1 MNRDFRS
8 DNVAPPSPAIL
19 ENMLMRSR
27 TWQEPY
33 GTDAIGALLTEQ
45 IQTLFEHDAD
55 VFPILTGTAANA
67 LVLGHCARAFGT
79 VLCHAQSH
87 IFLDECGAVEFQG
100 RGLRLSP
107 IGGTEGKLDLDDVRS
122 ALNAAEDVHQLR
134 AGALSVSQAT
144 EAGTVYTSRE
154 LTGLSTLARQAG
166 IPVHMDG
173 TRFANALAFTGSS
186 PAHLTWKCGVD
197 ALCLGATKG
206 GVPGAEA
213 IIFFNRE
220 LAKDFCRVLKRNGH
234 LPSRLWLISA
244 QLEAY
249 LTDDFWLKGARRA
262 NLMAKRLAAA
272 LSGIRLVKPA
282 HPVETNMVFLHA
294 EQELWELLRTRGFR
308 FYTTEVEGVSSAR
321 FVMSYATETD
331 DVDRLAE
338 SLLAAAREFG
348 G

>member
-8 DNVAPPSPAIL
+8 DNVTPPSPAIL

-33 GTDAIGALLTEQ
+33 GTDTVGGRLTER
-45 IQTLFEHDAD
+45 IQALFEHDAD

-67 LVLGHCARAFGT
+67 LVLGHCVRAFGT
-79 VLCHAQSH
+79 VLCHPQSH

-107 IGGTEGKLDLDDVRS
+107 IEGVRGKLDLDELRG
-122 ALNAAEDVHQLR
+122 ALNGADDVHQLR

-154 LTGLSTLARQAG
+154 LASLSALARQIG
-166 IPVHMDG
+166 LPVHMDG

-186 PAHLTWKCGVD
+186 PADLTWKCGVD

-206 GVPGAEA
+206 GAPGAEA

-220 LAKDFCRVLKRNGH
+220 LAKDFWRVLKRNGH

-249 LTDDFWLKGARRA
+249 LTDDFWLVGARHA
-262 NLMAKRLAAA
+262 NRMAQRLATA
-272 LSGIRLVKPA
+272 LSAVRVAKPA
-282 HPVETNMVFLHA
+282 HPVETNMVFLDA
-294 EQELWELLRTRGFR
+294 ERQLWELLRAKGFR
-308 FYTTEVEGVSSAR
+308 FYTTGAGRASSAR
-321 FVMSYATETD
+321 FVMSYATEPD

-338 SLLAAAREFG
+338 SVLAVAREFG